1 MVTWWPLWKY
11 QMCVRFSFIFTPPAQ
26 QRTAQRTSPWRGR
39 AVTCF
44 LLPSNYQHLVET
56 LKKVEIINCNSTN
69 FISVVPFAMKSVA
82 EAHFLP
88 LLRFIL
94 FNFTSCPQR
103 LNSTVNTIQPFIG
116 KSMMVCVWI
125 EYGWQ
130 MWYWMNHNIEIE
142 RWVLPPDTTQ
152 I

>member
-1 MVTWWPLWKY
+1 MIHA
-11 QMCVRFSFIFTPPAQ
+11 RD
-26 QRTAQRTSPWRGR
+26 RTCLVMLRVIGPGDGDVMTSVEISNVCQIQFYLHPTSTATHSAAHFPMEGSC
-39 AVTCF
+39 CF

-116 KSMMVCVWI
+116 KSMMVCV
-125 EYGWQ
+125 
-130 MWYWMNHNIEIE
+130 
-142 RWVLPPDTTQ
+142 
-152 I
+152 

>member
-1 MVTWWPLWKY
+1 MPGDGDVMTSVEISNVCQIQFYLHPT
-11 QMCVRFSFIFTPPAQ
+11 S
-26 QRTAQRTSPWRGR
+26 TATHSAAHFPMEGSC
-39 AVTCF
+39 CF

-116 KSMMVCVWI
+116 KSMMVCV
-125 EYGWQ
+125 
-130 MWYWMNHNIEIE
+130 
-142 RWVLPPDTTQ
+142 
-152 I
+152 